1 MVRGGAGFVFEIALE
16 QTAEPFFAVSSSGVP
31 PLKGSA
37 LFDAAERPELFGKQ
51 EWYREGITSPVS
63 SKRRG
68 IFYFTLQHSGFDGC
82 NGRRNCRNNIEKQ
95 EVK

>member
-1 MVRGGAGFVFEIALE
+1 MVRGGAGFVFEITLE
-16 QTAEPFFAVSSSGVP
+16 QTAEPFFAVSSSGFP

-51 EWYREGITSPVS
+51 EWYREGITPPVS

-68 IFYFTLQHSGFDGC
+68 IFYFALQ
-82 NGRRNCRNNIEKQ
+82 Q
-95 EVK
+95 ERLRWLCTAAMGAETVEIR